1 MTRRAP
7 ASASLLLA
15 AAASCL
21 LALSPEPA
29 AAQAAQ
35 SPLELAIK
43 ATDLYKFAA
52 FVDWPPSAFAGP
64 ADPAVLCV
72 AGDDPFGPVLDQAVR
87 GQRIGA
93 RPIMVMRLE
102 RVERGAACNILFV
115 STSRRQTA
123 ADALDKV
130 RGQPVL
136 TVTDA
141 AADGADRGMIDF
153 VLKDARVRF
162 RIDPRA
168 AERGGLAISSKLLSL
183 AVKP

>member
-1 MTRRAP
+1 MPRRAA
-7 ASASLLLA
+7 ASASLCAALLA
-15 AAASCL
+15 PMAG
-21 LALSPEPA
+21 PA
-29 AAQAAQ
+29 AAQPPQ
-35 SPLELAIK
+35 TPLELAIK

-52 FVDWPPSAFAGP
+52 FVDWPANAFSGP
-64 ADPAVLCV
+64 ADPAMLCV
-72 AGDDPFGPVLDQAVR
+72 AGDDPFGPLLDQAVR
-87 GQRIGA
+87 GQRIGMH
-93 RPIMVMRLE
+93 PIQVMHLD
-102 RVERGAACNILFV
+102 RVEKGVACNILFV
-115 STSRRQTA
+115 APSRRQA
-123 ADALDKV
+123 PADALDKV

>member
-1 MTRRAP
+1 LSALLGVP
-7 ASASLLLA
+7 AG
-15 AAASCL
+15 
-21 LALSPEPA
+21 
-29 AAQAAQ
+29 AQPAQ

-52 FVDWPPSAFAGP
+52 FVDWPANAFAGP
-64 ADPAVLCV
+64 TDPAVLCV
-72 AGDDPFGPVLDQAVR
+72 AGDDPFGPLLDQAVR

-93 RPIMVMRLE
+93 RPIMVVRLD
-102 RVERGAACNILFV
+102 RVEKGVACNVLFV
-115 STSRRQTA
+115 APSRRQPPA
-123 ADALDKV
+123 EALDKV

-136 TVTDA
+136 TVTDS
-141 AADGADRGMIDF
+141 ADGAARGMIDF

>member
-1 MTRRAP
+1 MIRR
-7 ASASLLLA
+7 LLA
-15 AAASCL
+15 GAL
-21 LALSPEPA
+21 LSSAVLAGTA
-29 AAQAAQ
+29 AAQTTPGQ
-35 SPLELAIK
+35 TPLEVAVK

-52 FVDWPPSAFAGP
+52 FVDWPAAAFPGP
-64 ADPAVLCV
+64 ADPAVVCV
-72 AGDDPFGPVLDQAVR
+72 AGDDPFGATLDQAVR

-93 RPIMVMRLE
+93 RPIEVVRLD
-102 RVERGAACNILFV
+102 RVERGAPCHILFIAP
-115 STSRRQTA
+115 SRRQTV

-141 AADGADRGMIDF
+141 ASAGARGMIDF
-153 VLKDARVRF
+153 VLKDSRVRF
-162 RIDPRA
+162 RIDPAA

>member
-1 MTRRAP
+1 MIRH
-7 ASASLLLA
+7 LLA
-15 AAASCL
+15 GAL
-21 LALSPEPA
+21 LSSAVLAGTATAQTTPGQTALEVA
-29 AAQAAQ
+29 V
-35 SPLELAIK
+35 K

-52 FVDWPPSAFAGP
+52 FIDWPAAAFPGP
-64 ADPAVLCV
+64 ADPAVVCV
-72 AGDDPFGPVLDQAVR
+72 AGDDPFGATLDQAVR

-93 RPIMVMRLE
+93 RPIEVVRLD
-102 RVERGAACNILFV
+102 RVERGAPCHILFIAP
-115 STSRRQTA
+115 SRRQTV

-141 AADGADRGMIDF
+141 ASAGARGMIDF
-153 VLKDARVRF
+153 VLKDSRVRF
-162 RIDPRA
+162 RIDPAA